1 MPSYIHRGNNI
12 IFFNDV
18 TNSSGAILNEVNKQ
32 MPSFIVASVEDKYEE
47 KLITS
52 HIMNNPRKVFII
64 RDPANCY
71 ASRVKSFD
79 YLFPIEKF
87 KQMYEDMLSSI
98 TEDAVVIYYDTWWT
112 DKAYR
117 DLVGKKL
124 GIPNINDT
132 LIRTKEG
139 GGSGFTNEDYN
150 NRMNDIIFD
159 KKTQN
164 ILIQLKCQMIYTIE
178 KFSKFFSLGN
188 HSVDPPK
195 GKSRT
200 FPP

>member
-1 MPSYIHRGNNI
+1 MHSYSKR
-12 IFFNDV
+12 FYFY
-18 TNSSGAILNEVNKQ
+18 
-32 MPSFIVASVEDKYEE
+32 KYD
-47 KLITS
+47 I
-52 HIMNNPRKVFII
+52 
-64 RDPANCY
+64 
-71 ASRVKSFD
+71 
-79 YLFPIEKF
+79 
-87 KQMYEDMLSSI
+87 
-98 TEDAVVIYYDTWWT
+98 
-112 DKAYR
+112 KAYR

-178 KFSKFFSLGN
+178 KFSWFFSLGN

-195 GKSRT
+195 GKSRS
-200 FPP
+200 FPSWKNLLKFSKSLCWNSAKFDTSKVGPRRNRRNFRRGPQGGPQNRWNSAGGES